1 MVEEMYTILDQIFQE
16 YYELFEFD
24 SFHYGGDEV
33 IFVHIKV
40 ELHKPLSF
48 CEKDR
53 IINSTKLIF
62 LIGRLPLLGIRK
74 GSNKTNGRGR
84 ISN

>member
-40 ELHKPLSF
+40 ELHKPL
-48 CEKDR
+48 
-53 IINSTKLIF
+53 
-62 LIGRLPLLGIRK
+62 
-74 GSNKTNGRGR
+74 
-84 ISN
+84 

>member
-1 MVEEMYTILDQIFQE
+1 MEFLIYHTYVFLLFFNFRDSFCVEPPCGQLNPMVEEMYTILDQIFQE

-40 ELHKPLSF
+40 ELHKPL
-48 CEKDR
+48 
-53 IINSTKLIF
+53 
-62 LIGRLPLLGIRK
+62 
-74 GSNKTNGRGR
+74 
-84 ISN
+84 